1 MRKKIYTLALLLC
14 ASALGLSARAASFLT
29 VTDKDGQQTSFA
41 LSTKPV
47 VTFTAESLVLTAGAE
62 TVEYPLTAYRKFS
75 FADGAAT
82 AIEKAGAAHPVFAFG
97 DALTATGLQP
107 GTRVAV
113 YSLGGVQVAS
123 ATASAAGTVSIPLSS
138 ERGVLVVKAGKKV
151 FKFRK

>member
-14 ASALGLSARAASFLT
+14 ASALGLQARAASYLT

-41 LSTKPV
+41 LATRPV

-62 TVEYPLTAYRKFS
+62 TVEYPRTAYRKFTLTDE
-75 FADGAAT
+75 APT
-82 AIEKAGAAHPVFAFG
+82 AISKAENAHPVFAFG

-113 YSLGGVQVAS
+113 YSLGGVQIAS
-123 ATASAAGTVSIPLSS
+123 ATASAAGTVSVPLSS
-138 ERGVLVVKAGKKV
+138 ARGVLVVKAGNKV